1 MRAVRDGLLQC
12 VLGAGVVRRKIGP
25 DRDGVA
31 ERLLELLPPL
41 VMLPD
46 PRAFLRRAF
55 MYERRAERPAGDHPP
70 GQQPEKPGAGC
81 FRLRVGLHLDLS
93 APRVGGQLRPDR
105 ADGFFQLRRPQH
117 AQIAQRIRVQPHQK
131 RFRRRDGRLL
141 AELVIGCA
149 EGIERGQK
157 RTLFPVRPDVVG
169 VKAQRGLQLGIV
181 ADAVEMHLIQAA
193 QPVKVQKFI
202 IDPHSRIIGI
212 DRQNARD
219 IRADGR
225 RVEALEDAD
234 ALVALLHV
242 EAAHIFKATD
252 GIRDARVAQVRL
264 AERDPLACKLRPKI
278 QKRHEIRGK
287 RRLPP
292 RRICADDL
300 RDGNVQYAEI
310 DAARDRAAA
319 QPFLEHLRIRIAS
332 AVDAIAVAFLPG
344 LERLPEL
351 LQRLLSAHIR
361 HLLF

>member
-1 MRAVRDGLLQC
+1 MH
-12 VLGAGVVRRKIGP
+12 
-25 DRDGVA
+25 
-31 ERLLELLPPL
+31 
-41 VMLPD
+41 
-46 PRAFLRRAF
+46 
-55 MYERRAERPAGDHPP
+55 ERRAERPAGDHPP
-70 GQQPEKPGAGC
+70 GNQAEQARAG
-81 FRLRVGLHLDLS
+81 RLRPRVGLHVDLS
-93 APRVGGQLRPDR
+93 APRVGGQLRPHR
-105 ADGFFQLRRPQH
+105 AYGFFQLRGPHH
-117 AQIAQRIRVQPHQK
+117 AQIAQRICVQPHQK
-131 RFRRRDGRLL
+131 RLCRRDGRLL
-141 AELVIGCA
+141 TELIIRRA
-149 EGIERGQK
+149 EGIERGQE
-157 RTLFPVRPDVVG
+157 RALFPVRPDVVG
-169 VKAQRGLQLGIV
+169 VEAERGLQLGII

-202 IDPHSRIIGI
+202 IDPHGRIVGI
-212 DRQNARD
+212 DRQDARD

-242 EAAHIFKATD
+242 KAAHIFKAPD

-300 RDGNVQYAEI
+300 RDGNVQNAEI

-332 AVDAIAVAFLPG
+332 AVDTLAVALLPG